1 MQFLKFSLYL
11 IYFYD
16 FFKGKNESNQL
27 CLCIQLE
34 YCEYGNILEILKR
47 GWKKG
52 VQINQLEISSIIYM
66 VLKGINFIHKKNLIN
81 RDIKGRN
88 ILIGKNGSVKLCDFG
103 ICREYIKNKMKK
115 YRGDSPY

>member
-1 MQFLKFSLYL
+1 
-11 IYFYD
+11 
-16 FFKGKNESNQL
+16 
-27 CLCIQLE
+27 
-34 YCEYGNILEILKR
+34 
-47 GWKKG
+47 
-52 VQINQLEISSIIYM
+52 M